1 MWTRT
6 YRMMCRLALGLPVV
20 MFVLACIGA
29 SVVLSSCEPAADDS
43 SVAGQPSPPTP
54 RVPLRF
60 NGVPT
65 VRVRL
70 TKAGG
75 ESAKLSTSAGYR
87 LFVDGRPA
95 GSFGLPMRP
104 TVLSRA
110 NGRWVLGAL
119 SKPGQRLEIVPTLG
133 FARINSQAYRGT
145 LTFIA
150 DGPTRF
156 KVNNNVNMES
166 YLASVIPKELY
177 QSFHLQ
183 AYRAQA
189 VAARTYALYEMAD
202 LGVNRDF
209 DVYDTVRSQ
218 VYEGVRTET
227 EKAWKAV
234 RSTHGWVLTTGKPG
248 EERIFLSQFS
258 ACNGGYTRGVH
269 VIQRPREEI
278 RALAGG
284 VPDSDGQACKRHSW
298 PTLRFSKRDLYRIL
312 AARYKSVR
320 KLGRLASVRV
330 VKSTAYGHPIW
341 VELSN
346 NRDKTARVRGYDLY
360 ILIRRSG
367 LPGSKKMGS
376 AFCKITDDGPDVEFS
391 GGRGLGHGVGLS
403 QWGAEAKAQRGM
415 TGELILDFY
424 YPGSKRM
431 AAY

>member
-20 MFVLACIGA
+20 MFVLACAGA
-29 SVVLSSCEPAADDS
+29 SVVLSSCEPATKKS
-43 SVAGQPSPPTP
+43 SVAMQASRPTP

-75 ESAKLSTSAGYR
+75 EVAKLSTRAGYR
-87 LFVDGRPA
+87 VFVDGKAA
-95 GSFGLPMRP
+95 GSFGMPMRP

-110 NGRWVLGAL
+110 HGRWVLGAL
-119 SKPGQRLEIVPTLG
+119 RKPGQRLEIVPTLG
-133 FARINSQAYRGT
+133 FVRINSQAYRGT
-145 LTFIA
+145 ITFIA
-150 DGPTRF
+150 DGPTGF

-202 LGVNRDF
+202 QGVRRDF
-209 DVYDTVRSQ
+209 DVWDTARSQ
-218 VYEGVRTET
+218 VYEGVRTEI

-269 VIQRPREEI
+269 VIQRARENI
-278 RALAGG
+278 PALVDG
-284 VPDSDGQACKRHSW
+284 VPDPDGQACTRHSW

-312 AARYKSVR
+312 AAKDESVR

-330 VKSTAYGHPIW
+330 VESTAYGHPIW

-346 NRDKTARVRGYDLY
+346 NRDKTARVRAYALCRK
-360 ILIRRSG
+360 IRGSG
-367 LPGSKKMGS
+367 LPGAKKLRS

-391 GGRGLGHGVGLS
+391 NGRGFGHGVGLS
-403 QWGAEAKAQRGM
+403 QWGAEAKARRGM